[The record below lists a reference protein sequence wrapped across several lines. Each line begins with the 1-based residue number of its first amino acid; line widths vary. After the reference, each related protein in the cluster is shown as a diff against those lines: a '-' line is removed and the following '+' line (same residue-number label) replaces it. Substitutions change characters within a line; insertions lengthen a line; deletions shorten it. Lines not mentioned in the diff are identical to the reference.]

1 MDDLYNKFRFTRKD
15 IFRGRSESMVQFVFF
30 QISFFLEYHECGDFS
45 NSRLT
50 KSVDMAAESAG
61 ILIPDK
67 AMLIHQVMDFF
78 CEELGFKGTFSQHYS
93 EIYEMILIIVMDH
106 ISDGY
111 KFIEPL
117 TRMIID
123 EFDKAECSTILGEVV
138 AKLQN
143 TAQFRFLPYDL
154 LEDAVIS
161 VYDLFSNPDS
171 EDF

>member
-1 MDDLYNKFRFTRKD
+1 
-15 IFRGRSESMVQFVFF
+15 
-30 QISFFLEYHECGDFS
+30 
-45 NSRLT
+45 
-50 KSVDMAAESAG
+50 MAAESAG
-61 ILIPDK
+61 IIIPEK
-67 AMLIHQVMDFF
+67 AILVQLVIDFF
-78 CEELGFKGTFSQHYS
+78 CEELGFKRTFNQHYS
-93 EIYEMILIIVMDH
+93 EIHELILIIFMEH

-123 EFDKAECSTILGEVV
+123 AFDTAECSTTMGDVV
-138 AKLQN
+138 AKIKN
-143 TAQFRFLPYDL
+143 TPHFRFLPYEL